1 MEKKEKEDNYVYF
14 IESHEKK
21 EIAKLYFMKKY
32 SEVDNL
38 EIAYEIVDNPDY
50 DIFIYRFKLLNQNI
64 KKKLDKI
71 DITIKLEDKETY
83 KFEKRLT
90 NIKLNQN
97 NFLFDFQFEKSQFI
111 FVINVPPKSLKLS
124 HIDQFI
130 YYLNYLRNKLKC
142 DKNSVENNHLISSI
156 QKILEEDEEYDFI
169 SYLLIFKECSSS
181 SSIQAHLNLFKQN
194 KIKPKKD
201 VNKILLIEL
210 KELVDSWEKNPDIL
224 LSKIE
229 NNQEGYKIKLFSII
243 FYFNYNYY
251 NERLKI
257 LLNDKIIYKGL
268 INSYKLYCLNIPK
281 EYMKNF
287 MEIVVDF
294 NQLNIIFRF
303 NSKVYEL
310 LDIIKEYIDKIISLF
325 LDELKKNTIYKDKK
339 QIIDYPYIDFGNFVI
354 QDENDYLTQI
364 TSHIKYISQKIV
376 NKTNYFFIKFNPS
389 FYEKYMD
396 IFYKKNL
403 YYLYIIKESNKF
415 MKTYDESFGIKKN
428 IKRYIHDTGIELC
441 KLGKMNNMEI
451 LDFVKK
457 DDFFLP
463 NTSFI
468 KGPTSADIFSKLNVR
483 SMDDDFLKEYKKVKW
498 EVIYGEGY
506 LRFAKK
512 IIDLIKHVND
522 LGLLYELLN
531 ISELNKSNDDLLI
544 MIQNHYIDLYNSIKE
559 TYKNED
565 CPNFIIDSA
574 KLVYF
579 SDKLGKNIEIFL
591 GEKIEK
597 NLKEEL
603 INDIYSKV
611 LGKYNKLS
619 KVAENQIVH
628 FFLNRKKEKVQ
639 SYFLLYLLDICKNS
653 KDQIL
658 SHFINY
664 RLTKEDI
671 FSIKESE
678 NIKLLHHLLTLT
690 AGEYLKDKLLSKY
703 IESNENFIDEITH
716 DIDNY
721 NIKYKDIKHFFADI
735 KSEIIFKDKLLIVY
749 LLDGELQEKKFQMIS
764 ERFHK
769 VTDHINDFKLLIEDQ
784 KFYFENSYN
793 IDINKINSLILK
805 IEENDLNFCENN
817 EEIIGYDSFIKDA
830 KERTI
835 KRKSDIYKAI
845 YEKERGKYP
854 KNDKKSLDSSNTKFE
869 QYKLYLTCQK
879 IDHLDEEFKEII
891 KSLNFN
897 DEKINKEVD
906 NLMEIFGRND
916 ISFKNKLTNS
926 LISLSYRNQIIKLLS
941 SVKKIIEITKAKK
954 EYLSNLIDTI
964 FLYLEKS
971 EIISTIQFSIQI
983 LKIYSINIFDQNSKF
998 NRILIKLFDHPESIR
1013 FLLGVTLDDLKKIKE
1028 KIKDNKIINNFNQ
1041 IIQFVQIFEK
1051 KDEISKM
1058 KDKELIKKIQK
1069 EINEKYE
1076 NNTQSGDEQLEM
1088 ILEIDDIIRLQT

>member
-1 MEKKEKEDNYVYF
+1 MEKNEKEDNYVYF
-14 IESHEKK
+14 IENHEKK
-21 EIAKLYFMKKY
+21 EIARLFFMKKY
-32 SEVDNL
+32 SEANFL

-64 KKKLDKI
+64 KKKRDKI
-71 DITIKLEDKETY
+71 DITIKLEDKEKY
-83 KFEKRLT
+83 KFESRLT

-97 NFLFDFQFEKSQFI
+97 NFIFDFQFEKSQFL
-111 FVINVPPKSLKLS
+111 FVINTPPKSLKLS

-142 DKNSVENNHLISSI
+142 DKDSVENNHLILSI

-181 SSIQAHLNLFKQN
+181 SSIQAHLNLFKQS

-201 VNKILLIEL
+201 VNNILLSEL
-210 KELVDSWEKNPDIL
+210 KELVDSWEKNPDIV

-229 NNQEGYKIKLFSII
+229 SNQEGYKIKLFSII

-257 LLNDKIIYKGL
+257 LLKDKIIYKGL
-268 INSYKLYCLNIPK
+268 LNSYKLYCLNISK

-294 NQLNIIFRF
+294 KQLNIVFRF
-303 NSKVYEL
+303 NSRVFEL
-310 LDIIKEYIDKIISLF
+310 LDIIKDNIDKIISLF
-325 LDELKKNTIYKDKK
+325 LDELKKNPIYKDKK
-339 QIIDYPYIDFGNFVI
+339 QIIDYPYINFENFVI

-364 TSHIKYISQKIV
+364 TSHIKYISKKIV
-376 NKTNYFFIKFNPS
+376 DKTNYFFIKFNSS

-403 YYLYIIKESNKF
+403 YYLNIISESNKF
-415 MKTYDESFGIKKN
+415 MKIYDESFGIKKD

-441 KLGKMNNMEI
+441 KLGKMSNMEI

-463 NTSFI
+463 DTSFI
-468 KGPTSADIFSKLNVR
+468 KEPTSADIFSKFNVK
-483 SMDDDFLKEYKKVKW
+483 SMNDDFLKEYKKVKW
-498 EVIYGEGY
+498 EAIYGKGY

-531 ISELNKSNDDLLI
+531 IPELNKKNDDLLI

-559 TYKNED
+559 TYKDED

-579 SDKLGKNIEIFL
+579 SDKLGNNIKIFL

-603 INDIYSKV
+603 INDIYNKV

-639 SYFLLYLLDICKNS
+639 SYFLLYLYDICENS

-658 SHFINY
+658 SHFIDY

-678 NIKLLHHLLTLT
+678 SIKLLHHILTLT
-690 AGEYLKDKLLSKY
+690 DGEDSKDKLLSKY
-703 IESNENFIDEITH
+703 NEINENFTTEIINA
-716 DIDNY
+716 IDNY
-721 NIKYKDIKHFFADI
+721 NIKYKDIKHFFVDK
-735 KSEIIFKDKLLIVY
+735 KSERIFKEKLLIIY
-749 LLDGELQEKKFQMIS
+749 LFKDEKFQMI
-764 ERFHK
+764 EQRFHK
-769 VTDHINDFKLLIEDQ
+769 VTDYINDFKLLIEDQ
-784 KFYFENSYN
+784 KFYFENSNN

-805 IEENDLNFCENN
+805 IEENNLNFCENN
-817 EEIIGYDSFIKDA
+817 EEIIGYNSIIKDA

-845 YEKERGKYP
+845 YKKERGKYP
-854 KNDKKSLDSSNTKFE
+854 NNDKKCLENSNIKFE

-879 IDHLDEEFKEII
+879 IDHLDEEFKELI

-906 NLMEIFGRND
+906 NLMDIFGRED

-941 SVKKIIEITKAKK
+941 SIKKIIEMTKAKK

-964 FLYLEKS
+964 FLYLKKS
-971 EIISTIQFSIQI
+971 EIISTIQLCIQI

-1069 EINEKYE
+1069 EINEIYG
-1076 NNTQSGDEQLEM
+1076 NNTQSDDEQLEM
-1088 ILEIDDIIRLQT
+1088 ILEIDNIIKLQN

>member
-1 MEKKEKEDNYVYF
+1 MEKNENENNYVYF
-14 IESHEKK
+14 IENHEKK
-21 EIAKLYFMKKY
+21 EIAKLSFMKKY
-32 SEVDNL
+32 SEVNYL

-50 DIFIYRFKLLNQNI
+50 DIFIYRIKILNQNI
-64 KKKLDKI
+64 KKNRDKI
-71 DITIKLEDKETY
+71 DIIIRLEDKEKY
-83 KFEKRLT
+83 KFENRLT
-90 NIKLNQN
+90 NIKLNQD
-97 NFLFDFQFEKSQFI
+97 NFIFDFQFEKSQFL
-111 FVINVPPKSLKLS
+111 FVKKVPPKSLKLS

-130 YYLNYLRNKLKC
+130 YYLNYLRNKLKY
-142 DKNSVENNHLISSI
+142 DKNSVKNNHLISSI
-156 QKILEEDEEYDFI
+156 QKILEEDKEYDFI

-181 SSIQAHLNLFKQN
+181 SSIQAHLNLFQQN

-201 VNKILLIEL
+201 INKILLNEL

-229 NNQEGYKIKLFSII
+229 NNKEGYKIKLFSII

-251 NERLKI
+251 NERLRI
-257 LLNDKIIYKGL
+257 LLKDKIIYKGL
-268 INSYKLYCLNIPK
+268 VNTYKLYCLNIPK

-287 MEIVVDF
+287 MEIVEDF
-294 NQLNIIFRF
+294 NQLNIVFRF
-303 NSKVYEL
+303 NSRVYEL
-310 LDIIKEYIDKIISLF
+310 LDIIKEHIDKIISLF
-325 LDELKKNTIYKDKK
+325 LDELKKNPIYKDKK
-339 QIIDYPYIDFGNFVI
+339 QNIDYPYIDFGNFVI
-354 QDENDYLTQI
+354 QDENDNLKQI
-364 TSHIKYISQKIV
+364 SLHIKNIVLKMV
-376 NKTNYFFIKFNPS
+376 NKTNCYFIKFKPS

-403 YYLYIIKESNKF
+403 NYLYIIKESNEF
-415 MKTYDESFGIKKN
+415 MKIYDESFGIKKD

-451 LDFVKK
+451 INFVKK
-457 DDFFLP
+457 DDYFFP
-463 NTSFI
+463 GTSFI
-468 KGPTSADIFSKLNVR
+468 KEPTSADIFSKLDVR
-483 SMDDDFLKEYKKVKW
+483 SMNDDFIKEYKKVKW
-498 EVIYGEGY
+498 EAIYGEGY

-512 IIDLIKHVND
+512 IIDLIKNVND

-531 ISELNKSNDDLLI
+531 IFELNKSNDDLLI
-544 MIQNHYIDLYNSIKE
+544 MVQNHYIDLYNSIKE

-565 CPNFIIDSA
+565 YPNFIIDSA
-574 KLVYF
+574 NLVYF
-579 SDKLGKNIEIFL
+579 SDKFGKNIEIFL
-591 GEKIEK
+591 CEKVEK

-603 INDIYSKV
+603 INDIYCKV
-611 LGKYNKLS
+611 LSQYS
-619 KVAENQIVH
+619 KKSKAAENQIVH
-628 FFLNRKKEKVQ
+628 FFLNQKKGKVQ

-690 AGEYLKDKLLSKY
+690 GGQYLKDKLLSKY

-721 NIKYKDIKHFFADI
+721 TIKYKDIKHFFADK
-735 KSEIIFKDKLLIVY
+735 KSEIIFKDKLLIIY
-749 LLDGELQEKKFQMIS
+749 LLDGELQEEKFQLIS

-769 VTDHINDFKLLIEDQ
+769 ATDYIKDFKLLIEDQ
-784 KFYFENSYN
+784 KFYFENSNN
-793 IDINKINSLILK
+793 IDINTINGLILK

-817 EEIIGYDSFIKDA
+817 EEIKGYDPIIKDA

-845 YEKERGKYP
+845 YEKERGNYP
-854 KNDKKSLDSSNTKFE
+854 NNDKKCLDNSNTKFE
-869 QYKLYLTCQK
+869 KYKLYLTCQK

-906 NLMEIFGRND
+906 NLMEIFGRKD
-916 ISFKNKLTNS
+916 ISTKNKLTNS
-926 LISLSYRNQIIKLLS
+926 LFSISYRNQIIKLLS
-941 SVKKIIEITKAKK
+941 SVKKIIEITKAKR

-964 FLYLEKS
+964 FFYLEKS

-983 LKIYSINIFDQNSKF
+983 LKIYSINILDQNSKF

-1013 FLLGVTLDDLKKIKE
+1013 FLLGVTLEDLKKLKE
-1028 KIKDNKIINNFNQ
+1028 KIKDNKIINNINQ

-1076 NNTQSGDEQLEM
+1076 NNTQSDDEQIKM
-1088 ILEIDDIIRLQT
+1088 ILEIDDIIKLQN